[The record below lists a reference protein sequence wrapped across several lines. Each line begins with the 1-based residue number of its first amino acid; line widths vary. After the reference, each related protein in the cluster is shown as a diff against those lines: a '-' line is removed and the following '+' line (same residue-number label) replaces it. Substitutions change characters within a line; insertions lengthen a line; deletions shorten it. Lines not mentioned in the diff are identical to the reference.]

1 MGFRAVLATLLSVLL
16 VYVPVVPAASPAVV
30 GKISTKG
37 RTTVN
42 GTLVPEEATV
52 FAGDRIATDK
62 ETAAGLSLPGGDQ
75 VFLPSLSAAQI
86 KRIDDQV
93 AVVLERGALAVVNRS
108 AQPVIVEVNGVR
120 VRASGTSGAIYE
132 VAVNGTSLKVMARKG
147 TAVVKASD
155 RTVEVKEGTTLD
167 ATAPQGP
174 AGAGGVGPI
183 WTAVLVSSTA
193 AGFTGLGLGIKAV
206 SRPKPQNCVVVSPN
220 SINCP

>member
-1 MGFRAVLATLLSVLL
+1 
-16 VYVPVVPAASPAVV
+16 
-30 GKISTKG
+30 
-37 RTTVN
+37 
-42 GTLVPEEATV
+42 
-52 FAGDRIATDK
+52 
-62 ETAAGLSLPGGDQ
+62 
-75 VFLPSLSAAQI
+75 PSRRAAQI

-108 AQPVIVEVNGVR
+108 ARPVIVEVNGVR

-167 ATAPQGP
+167 ATAPQGTV
-174 AGAGGVGPI
+174 GAGGVGPI

-206 SRPKPQNCVVVSPN
+206 SRPKPQNCVVVDRKSTRLN
-220 SINCP
+220 SSHGSISYAVFCLKKKRLSEKGDSRCALCRSHRLIDLLTLDLDVGRDVALRLGVQAARDTSST